1 MPHWYL
7 CQWVE
12 WSRERRIRQSEG
24 FCRDVPGHEVKTS
37 IHAAAGTGEIH
48 RFVYLLPGL
57 KVLLQP
63 AIRPGRPPCV
73 EPAGVGVVSASRPAF
88 SLSDLWIRLQQETLG
103 WRWRRNATPHYRFR
117 VTPNSCSLTRPVL
130 TCWRGLF
137 FVLSFPRFHCFR
149 SGLFSPGRP
158 GRAWRL
164 RERNRGPRGGSGS
177 ARA

>member
-117 VTPNSCSLTRPVL
+117 VTPNSCSLDSARLDLLARPILRSQLSTVSLFSIRPFFTRPRYAL
-130 TCWRGLF
+130 LEA
-137 FVLSFPRFHCFR
+137 PR
-149 SGLFSPGRP
+149 
-158 GRAWRL
+158 A
-164 RERNRGPRGGSGS
+164 
-177 ARA
+177 